1 MSLSISRS
9 RMTPVL
15 VFAAFMLATLSWTL
29 QGIANVEAQDSGV
42 SGIDLAAIA
51 INPLDLAILGVG
63 PSTIREGRYLDAA
76 AASRL
81 IAWSFR
87 KSADASRK
95 ITSDNDF
102 TLAYTLT
109 LDIPGSG
116 SPNAYRVVSSTV
128 YETDSFGA
136 ATSFYRALT
145 DRPDSSMSLV
155 PNATTF
161 ADESQLVTFTS
172 DEGSGGIMRTIRM
185 AFRSGGLVGVVS
197 IGTKDATID
206 TRQQIES
213 VANQLIQKMAIVTTG
228 STPEISF
235 KTIRLQNVDPSIAAY
250 TVSGGQA
257 IRLSGE
263 SGPDYQNRQQAYSS
277 VKIGYREQMAIPSVT
292 SGIALTVEISGFDAY
307 DSASSWVYE
316 SADRQRIV
324 PGTSDVAV
332 DASASTF
339 GDNSTALTYRTEGGL
354 QVRQLTAQTG
364 QYTFSIDLV
373 GKQLPPA
380 TALQQFAQA
389 QLGCLQITSVCNPI
403 IVPADLS
410 PVEPTIGSSPTAASQ
425 VSSVA
430 TPLPVSPVVMSTSP
444 TVTPAPS
451 PTQAPTPSPR
461 ATLPT
466 ATSAVILPT
475 LAASSEAATP
485 PVASRFTDTTYP
497 YSISW
502 DPKQWQLVQQGV
514 SNNRSFARFGNG
526 TSDVYL
532 VAGTAYGDDVGA
544 CVADAAAGLQ
554 REGGVMNVSPAK
566 NRKGTPV
573 AGSTATD
580 AYAVYSYR
588 AADGTPMARYLKCLV
603 LEPGSS
609 TLLFMQIVPESQF
622 NDQIAERNAL
632 IAGLKIGPA

>member
-1 MSLSISRS
+1 
-9 RMTPVL
+9 MTPVL

-81 IAWSFR
+81 IASSLR
-87 KSADASRK
+87 KSADASKK

-116 SPNAYRVVSSTV
+116 SPNANRVVSSTI
-128 YETDSFGA
+128 YETDSFEA

-172 DEGSGGIMRTIRM
+172 DEESGGIMRTIRM

-213 VANQLIQKMAIVTTG
+213 IANQLIQKMAIVTSG
-228 STPEISF
+228 SAPGISF
-235 KTIRLQNVDPSIAAY
+235 QTLRLQNIDPSIAAY

-257 IRLSGE
+257 IRVSGE
-263 SGPDYQNRQQAYSS
+263 TGPEYQNRQQAYSS

-332 DASASTF
+332 DASSSTI
-339 GDNSTALTYRTEGGL
+339 GDYSIALTYRTEGGL
-354 QVRQLTAQTG
+354 QARQLTAQTG

-380 TALQQFAQA
+380 TALQQLAQA
-389 QLGCLQITSVCNPI
+389 QLECLQTTSVCNPI
-403 IVPADLS
+403 SVPAELS

-430 TPLPVSPVVMSTSP
+430 TPLPVSPVVVSTSP
-444 TVTPAPS
+444 TV
-451 PTQAPTPSPR
+451 TQAPTPSPR

-466 ATSAVILPT
+466 GTSAAILPT

-502 DPKQWQLVQQGV
+502 DPEQWQLVQQGV

-526 TSDVYL
+526 TSDIYL
-532 VAGTAYGDDVGA
+532 VAGTAYGDDVDA
-544 CVADAAAGLQ
+544 CVADAAAGLR
-554 REGGVMNVSPAK
+554 REGGVMNVLPAK
-566 NRKGTPV
+566 NRKGAPV

-603 LEPGSS
+603 LEPGAS